1 MLNCEYSITERKL
14 FRHFGTEEL
23 CEWFWPHQLY
33 RETAI
38 KAFCK
43 GPYNGWYEMAL
54 KTALEIL
61 DHQGEHKIYRMT
73 PAFDNALDFWMD
85 RAEEDWKRL
94 GYLGRRR

>member
-1 MLNCEYSITERKL
+1 MLNREYSETERKL

-43 GPYNGWYEMAL
+43 GPYNVHYEQAL
-54 KTALEIL
+54 RTALLFVDDI
-61 DHQGEHKIYRMT
+61 DQSNRVYRMT
-73 PAFDNALDFWMD
+73 PAFDNALNFWMD
-85 RAEEDWKRL
+85 RAEEDWTKL
-94 GYLGRRR
+94 C